1 MYILTPSNSPL
12 RRGRNPRGGKIGCK
26 GTAFCAHSQ
35 INCTKSADLC
45 TLWPICA
52 INLDGN

>member
-1 MYILTPSNSPL
+1 MCISRS
-12 RRGRNPRGGKIGCK
+12 RRRFFKKRCK